1 MKGNEGT
8 PPLPV
13 LSCWGGVRGMGEGA
27 WHQCREPTGRRRPHP
42 LPQVRTREG
51 PSQLLS
57 DAPSCRVSGTPG
69 LLEGLLPPL
78 TLT

>member
-1 MKGNEGT
+1 MA
-8 PPLPV
+8 PV
-13 LSCWGGVRGMGEGA
+13 QGA
-27 WHQCREPTGRRRPHP
+27 NGQEEASPT
-42 LPQVRTREG
+42 PQVRTREG